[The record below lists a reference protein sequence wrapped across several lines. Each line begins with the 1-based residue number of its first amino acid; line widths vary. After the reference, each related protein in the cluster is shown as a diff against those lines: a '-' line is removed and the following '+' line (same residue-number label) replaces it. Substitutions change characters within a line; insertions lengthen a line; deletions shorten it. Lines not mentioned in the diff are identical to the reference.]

1 MQIGN
6 KLTIIPACDVSWVS
20 STEIALLRSDR
31 KVTLSSTGDIELSST
46 PSRTDAGNLYSY
58 QIVAAFD
65 KFDGW
70 KNISSQ
76 ALILQINKTDYT
88 KQYVGTKDLPV
99 RGSFKEYPD
108 KLQVTF
114 TFKSTIPLF

>member
-6 KLTIIPACDVSWVS
+6 KVTLIPACDVSRVS
-20 STEIALLRSDR
+20 STDIALLRSDR
-31 KVTLSSTGDIELSST
+31 KVTLSSTGDVELSST

-58 QIVAAFD
+58 QIVGVFD

-70 KNISSQ
+70 KNISVQ
-76 ALILQINKTDYT
+76 ALILQLFMTDGSNM
-88 KQYVGTKDLPV
+88 YVGNRDLPV
-99 RGSFKEYPD
+99 RGSFKEFLD

-114 TFKSTIPLF
+114 TFKSTTPLF